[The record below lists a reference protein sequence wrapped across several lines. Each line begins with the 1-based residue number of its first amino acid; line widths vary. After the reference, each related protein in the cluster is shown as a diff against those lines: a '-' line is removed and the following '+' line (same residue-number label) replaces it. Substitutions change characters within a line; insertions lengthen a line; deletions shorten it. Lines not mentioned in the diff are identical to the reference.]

1 MHYYDVTFEEIVP
14 SENSQ
19 ACYQVY
25 ASSEKEAAE
34 IADRGFLRVKGKKVR
49 KITNIKLSDNPYI
62 LQVPSIAISPTP
74 IASLLDSL
82 TVEWPISPHSD
93 NAIRNYEYR
102 YIAEG
107 TL

>member
-49 KITNIKLSDNPYI
+49 KN
-62 LQVPSIAISPTP
+62 
-74 IASLLDSL
+74 
-82 TVEWPISPHSD
+82 
-93 NAIRNYEYR
+93 RR
-102 YIAEG
+102 
-107 TL
+107 